1 MKNKYVIYACMFILG
16 ICMNACGSSKQ
27 KKSSMQAYGKPVALE
42 PCMAYADESPATRAW
57 GNGEHF
63 KLSTAK
69 NLAEGQA
76 RSTFAK
82 AIATAVT
89 AALRMGRLSVVV
101 VSRIKAGSARL
112 DKRPMNKLRG

>member
-89 AALRMGRLSVVV
+89 AALRGQS
-101 VSRIKAGSARL
+101 SGTSFYT
-112 DKRPMNKLRG
+112 